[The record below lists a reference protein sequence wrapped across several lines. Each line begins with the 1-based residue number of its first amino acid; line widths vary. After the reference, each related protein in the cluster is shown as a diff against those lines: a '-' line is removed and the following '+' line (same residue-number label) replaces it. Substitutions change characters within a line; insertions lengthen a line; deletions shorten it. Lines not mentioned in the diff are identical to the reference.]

1 MRISD
6 WSSDV
11 CSSDLHDTKEAIGR
25 LAWNV
30 GRRISGGLFDR
41 EAGWAVVEEAL
52 DDIAGADR
60 RDVEKSFDAGL
71 AKDFDV
77 AGMLLD
83 MRCAEFQRT
92 DMGNAERWFARFGRD
107 YLYTTD
113 KGWLGWDGRQIGRAS
128 CRERV
133 GQYG

>member
-11 CSSDLHDTKEAIGR
+11 CSSDL
-25 LAWNV
+25 
-30 GRRISGGLFDR
+30 
-41 EAGWAVVEEAL
+41 
-52 DDIAGADR
+52 
-60 RDVEKSFDAGL
+60 
-71 AKDFDV
+71 FDV

-107 YLYTTD
+107 YLYTTA
-113 KGWLGWDGRQIGRAS
+113 KGWLGGDGRRYRVLNQAKAVTPAEVLSRSEERA
-128 CRERV
+128 EGKRV
-133 GQYG
+133 CVSGVIDGHRGCTNKQLKE